1 MEPWFERL
9 GTLDALF
16 LDLEDRT
23 AHMHVGAVALYD
35 GAAPPY
41 RDFLQLIESKLPYVP
56 RYRQRLMFVP
66 FGQGRPVWVDETQF
80 DLEFHLRHT
89 ALPAPGGKDE
99 LKKLAGRLLSQRLDR
114 DRPLWEMWL
123 VEGLEGGGFAV
134 ISKTHHCLLD
144 GVSGVDLA
152 SVLMETEPQS
162 EPPPAPAQWSP
173 RPHPKLAALLL
184 TSMKEQVANPLQ
196 FARELASSARS
207 AALGATSGGSGGPGG
222 GEGSGENTAL
232 QLVRELAAGIKP
244 LLSFAAEG
252 QAPKTSLNA
261 AISPHR
267 RFEMVDIPLSEV
279 KTVRTGL
286 GGTVN
291 DVVLAMVAGALRR
304 YLAGRGEA
312 LGPDLRAMVPVS
324 VRPQDQ
330 RGSLGNQVSAVFCPL
345 PVGDPDP
352 ASRLR
357 KVRESMKGLKEGG
370 QVIGAR
376 ALTRLGDFAPP
387 TLVAQAARLQAVTRF
402 FNIVVTNVP
411 GPQFPLYLLGRKLRS
426 CYPQVPLAAQQGV
439 GIALLSY
446 DGNIGVGLIGD
457 ADLARDLDAFAA
469 ALRAALD
476 ELLVA
481 AGRPPAELAQSRPA
495 PQTSV
500 SPPVAAAPAA
510 SEAAA
515 PAPATSPGGAP

>member
-23 AHMHVGAVALYD
+23 AHMHVGAVAIYD
-35 GAAPPY
+35 GAPPPY
-41 RDFLQLIESKLPYVP
+41 RDFLQLIESKLAYVP

-66 FGQGRPVWVDETQF
+66 FGQGRPVWVDEAQF
-80 DLEFHLRHT
+80 DLEFHVRHT
-89 ALPAPGGKDE
+89 ALPAPGGRSE

-114 DRPLWEMWL
+114 DRPLWELWL

-152 SVLMETEPQS
+152 SVLMETEPQF
-162 EPPPAPAQWSP
+162 EPPPAPPHWTP
-173 RPHPKLAALLL
+173 RPAPKLADLLF
-184 TSMKEQVANPLQ
+184 TSMKGQISHPLQ
-196 FARELASSARS
+196 FVRELASSAR
-207 AALGATSGGSGGPGG
+207 AAAVGAAS
-222 GEGSGENTAL
+222 GEGVGDHDAL
-232 QLVRELAAGIKP
+232 RLVRELAAGIKP
-244 LLSFAAEG
+244 LLSFAGQG
-252 QAPKTSLNA
+252 QAPPTSLNA

-267 RFEMVDIPLSEV
+267 KFETVDIPLAEV
-279 KTVRTGL
+279 KLVRTGL

-291 DVVLAMVAGALRR
+291 DVVLAIVTGALRR

-324 VRPQDQ
+324 VRPQEQ
-330 RGSLGNQVSAVFCPL
+330 RGSMGNQVSAVFCPL

-357 KVRESMKGLKEGG
+357 KVRESMKGLKESG
-370 QVIGAR
+370 QVIGAQ

-411 GPQFPLYLLGRKLRS
+411 GPQFPLYLLGRKMHS

-446 DGNIGVGLIGD
+446 DGRIGVGLLGD
-457 ADLARDLDAFAA
+457 ADLAKDLDAFAA

-481 AGRPPAELAQSRPA
+481 AGRPVHSEPPPAIAQPA
-495 PQTSV
+495 PV
-500 SPPVAAAPAA
+500 PAPAASPVGAAASAAAPAA
-510 SEAAA
+510 SEA
-515 PAPATSPGGAP
+515 PAPAAPSGGAH